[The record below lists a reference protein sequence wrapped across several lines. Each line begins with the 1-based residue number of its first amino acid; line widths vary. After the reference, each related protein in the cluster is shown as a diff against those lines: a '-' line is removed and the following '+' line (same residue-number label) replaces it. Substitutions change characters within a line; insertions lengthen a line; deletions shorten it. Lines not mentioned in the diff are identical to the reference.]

1 VRRTVM
7 MRRPVERKRCL
18 TMFNAMIGKL
28 GVSELLIILLIVL
41 VVLGPS
47 QLPKLSKVLGK
58 TLSSFKKG
66 MDEELEPDGPKDS
79 KHEGSSKKEDSAE

>member
-1 VRRTVM
+1 MRRTVM

-41 VVLGPS
+41 VVLGYRYGR
-47 QLPKLSKVLGK
+47 QIEK
-58 TLSSFKKG
+58 TKCKTAKK
-66 MDEELEPDGPKDS
+66 
-79 KHEGSSKKEDSAE
+79 

>member
-1 VRRTVM
+1 M

-28 GVSELLIILLIVL
+28 GVSELLIILLIVPCIA
-41 VVLGPS
+41 VLTVYF
-47 QLPKLSKVLGK
+47 Q
-58 TLSSFKKG
+58 
-66 MDEELEPDGPKDS
+66 LEPDGPKDS